1 MILPRDS
8 FGAALGIL
16 RKSASADALNV
27 LVLCACDA
35 DSLCCLHILTVR
47 LSLSPLHNQIRRHIV
62 HITYTTPLPLPPRRC
77 CRRSA

>member
-1 MILPRDS
+1 MILPRES

-35 DSLCCLHILTVR
+35 DSLCCLHILTVWHFTFSHT
-47 LSLSPLHNQIRRHIV
+47 LFPTSSPFSQLLLI
-62 HITYTTPLPLPPRRC
+62 PP
-77 CRRSA
+77 

>member
-1 MILPRDS
+1 MILPRES

-35 DSLCCLHILTVR
+35 DSLCCLHILTVCAFV
-47 LSLSPLHNQIRRHIV
+47 PFH
-62 HITYTTPLPLPPRRC
+62 PP
-77 CRRSA
+77 S